1 MYVVRS
7 DVGKKR
13 EINEDYYLI
22 RKIGSECDI
31 YIVADGLGGYECGEV
46 ASKICA
52 ESIYDSIL
60 LEYPN
65 VIKSK
70 NKDKYIS
77 NMLKNVIVVTNDKIF
92 NLEKTDTKYKG
103 MGTTLLVVFRYL
115 NNLYYLSVGDS
126 RIYYINRNLTEI
138 IRLTEDDTYVN
149 TLIKTNIITYEESK
163 NHPQRHILTKAVG
176 VFKDIE
182 VEVSK
187 IDDKF
192 NGYILMCTDGVT
204 NMIKKHELLNIFKD
218 NEFDMLAQA
227 IVEESNNRGGIDNI
241 TALIIDI
248 SSLN

>member
-7 DVGKKR
+7 DVGRKR

-22 RKIGSECDI
+22 RKIGNECDI

-52 ESIYDSIL
+52 ESVYDSIL
-60 LEYPN
+60 NEYSN
-65 VIKSK
+65 IAKSK
-70 NKDKYIS
+70 NKDKYIT
-77 NMLKNVIVVTNDKIF
+77 NMMKNIIVVTNDKIF
-92 NLEKTDTKYKG
+92 NMEKTDVKYKG

-115 NNLYYLSVGDS
+115 DNLYYLSVGDS
-126 RIYYINRNLTEI
+126 RIYYIDRNLSEI
-138 IRLTEDDTYVN
+138 VRLTEDDTYVN
-149 TLIKTNIITYEESK
+149 TLVKTNIITYEESK

-182 VEVSK
+182 VDVSK
-187 IDDKF
+187 IDDKL

-218 NEFDMLAQA
+218 NEFDIIAQK
-227 IVEESNNRGGIDNI
+227 IVEESNNRGGTDNI

>member
-7 DVGKKR
+7 DVGRKR

-22 RKIGSECDI
+22 RKIGTECDI

-52 ESIYDSIL
+52 ESVYDSIL
-60 LEYPN
+60 NEYSN
-65 VIKSK
+65 IIKSK

-77 NMLKNVIVVTNDKIF
+77 SMLKSIIKITNDKIF
-92 NLEKTDTKYKG
+92 NLEKTDVKYKG

-115 NNLYYLSVGDS
+115 NNLYYLSIGDS
-126 RIYYINRNLTEI
+126 RIYYINKNLSEI
-138 IRLTEDDTYVN
+138 VRLTEDDTYVN
-149 TLIKTNIITYEESK
+149 TLVKTNIITYEESK

-182 VEVSK
+182 VDISK
-187 IDDKF
+187 IDDKL

-218 NEFDMLAQA
+218 NEFDIIAQK
-227 IVEESNNRGGIDNI
+227 IVEESNNRGGTDNI
-241 TALIIDI
+241 TALIIDL